1 MRQETF
7 TLSQKELQRV
17 SVISTCIKGD
27 LACASAAELLSLS
40 VRHIKRLKRRLREGG
55 EAALAH
61 ANRGRP
67 SHRRLPERT
76 RQAVLR
82 LARTKYAGFNDHHL
96 TEKLHEVEGLSLSR
110 ETLRR
115 LLPKEGLGSP
125 PKRRAPAHRQR
136 RLSPSLAGD
145 LVQLDGSPHDWLEGR
160 GARLTAL
167 GMQDDA
173 TGKILAAQFF
183 PAETAA
189 GYFRLLQRLL
199 RRFGVPTAFYGDR
212 SGIFVHHDDHWT
224 VEEELAGRRQP
235 TQFGRALQQLGITF
249 IAAQSPQAKGRVER
263 LWGVLQD
270 RLCSELRLAHASD
283 LDSANR
289 VLRSFLTDYNRRF
302 ARTPRDTAT
311 AWRLAPHDLDRIC
324 SFRHERIVSN
334 DNVVQWEGRRLQ
346 IPPQARRFSF
356 AGAKVQLYQT
366 LDGRISL
373 YYGETR
379 LEHTTASGGGH
390 FHVAGWVTNSR
401 CYNTRPRRSLSVN
414 QQV

>member
-1 MRQETF
+1 MRPETF

-27 LACASAAELLSLS
+27 LACASAAALLSLS
-40 VRHIKRLKRRLREGG
+40 GRQIKRLKKRMREAG

-82 LARTKYAGFNDHHL
+82 LARTKYVGFNDHHL
-96 TEKLHEVEGLSLSR
+96 CEKLGELEGFSLAR

-115 LLPKEGLGSP
+115 LLRKEGLGSP
-125 PKRRAPAHRQR
+125 RKRRAPAHRQR
-136 RLSPSLAGD
+136 RLRSPREGE
-145 LVQLDGSPHDWLEGR
+145 LVQLDGSAHDWLEGR
-160 GARLTAL
+160 GPLLTAL
-167 GMQDDA
+167 GLQDDA

-212 SGIFVHHDDHWT
+212 SGIFVRNDPRWSL
-224 VEEELAGRRQP
+224 EEELAGQRQP
-235 TQFGRALQQLGITF
+235 TQFGRALAQLGITF

-270 RLCSELRLAHASD
+270 RLCSELRLAQASD
-283 LDSANR
+283 LDSANG
-289 VLRSFLTDYNRRF
+289 VLRRFIADYNRRF
-302 ARTPRDTAT
+302 ARTPRDAAK
-311 AWRLAPHDLDRIC
+311 AWRPAPDQLDRIC
-324 SFRHERIVSN
+324 SFLHERIVSN
-334 DNVVQWEGRRLQ
+334 DNVVQWEGRRFQ
-346 IPPQARRFSF
+346 IPPQNRRFSF
-356 AGAKVQLYQT
+356 AGAKIQLYQA
-366 LDGRISL
+366 LDGRVSL
-373 YYGETR
+373 YYGDTR
-379 LEHTTASGGGH
+379 LEHTNPSGG
-390 FHVAGWVTNSR
+390 
-401 CYNTRPRRSLSVN
+401 
-414 QQV
+414 

>member
-17 SVISTCIKGD
+17 SVISTCIQGD
-27 LACASAAELLSLS
+27 LACASAAELLCLS
-40 VRHIKRLKRRLREGG
+40 VRQIKRLKKRMREAG

-76 RQAVLR
+76 RRAVLR

-96 TEKLHEVEGLSLSR
+96 TEKLNEVERLSLSR

-115 LLPKEGLGSP
+115 LLRKEGLGSP
-125 PKRRAPAHRQR
+125 RKRRPPAHRQR
-136 RLSPSLAGD
+136 RLRSPREGE

-160 GARLTAL
+160 GPRLTAL

-183 PAETAA
+183 PAETAE

-199 RRFGVPTAFYGDR
+199 RHFGVPTAFYGDR
-212 SGIFVHHDDHWT
+212 SGIFVRNDPHWSL
-224 VEEELAGRRQP
+224 EEELAGQRQP
-235 TQFGRALQQLGITF
+235 TQFGRALSQLGVTF

-270 RLCSELRLAHASD
+270 RLCSELRLAQAAD
-283 LDSANR
+283 LDSANS
-289 VLRSFLTDYNRRF
+289 VLRRFLADYNRRF
-302 ARTPRDTAT
+302 ARAPRDTAK
-311 AWRLAPHDLDRIC
+311 AWRPAPDQLDRIC
-324 SFRHERIVSN
+324 SFLHERIVSN
-334 DNVVQWEGRRLQ
+334 DNVVQWEGRRFQ
-346 IPPQARRFSF
+346 IPPQNRRFSF
-356 AGAKVQLYQT
+356 AGAKIQLYQS
-366 LDGRISL
+366 LDGRVSL
-373 YYGETR
+373 YYGDTR
-379 LEHTTASGGGH
+379 LEHTNTSGG
-390 FHVAGWVTNSR
+390 
-401 CYNTRPRRSLSVN
+401 
-414 QQV
+414 

>member
-17 SVISTCIKGD
+17 SVISACIKGD

-40 VRHIKRLKRRLREGG
+40 VRHIKRLKKRMREAG

-96 TEKLHEVEGLSLSR
+96 AEKLCEVEGFSLAR

-115 LLPKEGLGSP
+115 LLRKEGIGSP
-125 PKRRAPAHRQR
+125 RKRRAPAHRQR
-136 RLSPSLAGD
+136 RLRSPREGE
-145 LVQLDGSPHDWLEGR
+145 LVQLEGR
-160 GARLTAL
+160 GPRLTAL
-167 GMQDDA
+167 GLQDDA

-183 PAETAA
+183 SAETAQ

-212 SGIFVHHDDHWT
+212 SGIFVRNDPHWSL
-224 VEEELAGRRQP
+224 EEELAGQRQP
-235 TQFGRALQQLGITF
+235 TQFGRALAQLGITF

-270 RLCSELRLAHASD
+270 RLCSELRLAQASD
-283 LDSANR
+283 LDSANG
-289 VLRSFLTDYNRRF
+289 VLRRFIADYNRRF
-302 ARTPRDTAT
+302 ARTPRDTAK
-311 AWRLAPHDLDRIC
+311 AWRPAPDQLDRIC
-324 SFRHERIVSN
+324 SFLHERIVSN
-334 DNVVQWEGRRLQ
+334 DNVVQWEGRRFQ
-346 IPPQARRFSF
+346 IPPQNRRFTF
-356 AGAKVQLYQT
+356 AGAKIQLYQA
-366 LDGRISL
+366 LDGRVSL
-373 YYGETR
+373 YYGDIR
-379 LEHTTASGGGH
+379 LEHTNTSGG
-390 FHVAGWVTNSR
+390 
-401 CYNTRPRRSLSVN
+401 
-414 QQV
+414 